1 MSQDVNDTSD
11 NNLTPLLPL
20 DNDINDISNN
30 EQELFFET
38 LRRNIIRNLI
48 NDIHEDDSSMET
60 PTTSAVSMSTD
71 IVVIPNTPRR
81 FNRNYYNMYSSHS
94 DREEYNEE
102 ENNFDN
108 VNIYFGHM
116 NYDAMIEEV
125 LNRSFESDIIL
136 PTPHIEEVIIF
147 SHRYRKIKSKL
158 RYKDEISCS
167 ICLSEYIDE
176 DRIACNLKC
185 KHIFHKEC
193 LREWSKI
200 SIKCPICRGEMEVKQ
215 RV

>member
-20 DNDINDISNN
+20 DIDINDISNN

-108 VNIYFGHM
+108 VNIY
-116 NYDAMIEEV
+116 
-125 LNRSFESDIIL
+125 L
-136 PTPHIEEVIIF
+136 
-147 SHRYRKIKSKL
+147 
-158 RYKDEISCS
+158 
-167 ICLSEYIDE
+167 
-176 DRIACNLKC
+176 
-185 KHIFHKEC
+185 
-193 LREWSKI
+193 
-200 SIKCPICRGEMEVKQ
+200 Q
-215 RV
+215 